1 MNKENRN
8 AARVEEPSVRIT
20 RARAKAFGTS
30 AEVLSSSQPVVKQGQ
45 KRALRANSKK
55 GASEE
60 NKASIISTIGLQH
73 KRRAVLKDVTNSN
86 VDWTDASQ
94 VQVQI
99 SVPKLYANLNC
110 Q

>member
-30 AEVLSSSQPVVKQGQ
+30 AEVLSSSQPVKQGQ

-99 SVPKLYANLNC
+99 SVPKLCANLNC